1 MNSFAVA
8 VPESPASTTLVNR
21 NALIAGSV
29 VLFHVAA
36 IWAFHSGLLRR
47 AMEVVVPVQ
56 VMAEMLAPPAPEIEP
71 QAPAPQPK
79 VTPVKQPVI
88 TRTPTPS
95 AAPQPMAIADPTPS
109 ADAPTGTLTPQPPA
123 PPVNSAPTA
132 PAPPAVQLPSTA
144 ADYLQNPRATYPP
157 LSRRMGEQ
165 GLVLVRVLVGA
176 DGHPQKTELKRSSG
190 YERLDKAALD
200 YVMKCRYVPG
210 KVSGMAQTM
219 WYDAPVNY
227 VLD

>member
-1 MNSFAVA
+1 
-8 VPESPASTTLVNR
+8 
-21 NALIAGSV
+21 
-29 VLFHVAA
+29 
-36 IWAFHSGLLRR
+36 
-47 AMEVVVPVQ
+47 
-56 VMAEMLAPPAPEIEP
+56 
-71 QAPAPQPK
+71 
-79 VTPVKQPVI
+79 
-88 TRTPTPS
+88 
-95 AAPQPMAIADPTPS
+95 MAIADSTPS

-200 YVMKCRYVPG
+200 YVMNCRYIPG
-210 KVSGMAQTM
+210 KVGGMAQTM